1 VSRDPFSKKTKSVS
15 RKSDATLSA
24 TLSNDQSAI
33 LARSAQRQEINFSTV
48 PLEVRNQTRTKTF
61 ETSFSSLVGT
71 HSHHEF
77 LTKQLLHGA
86 QLDIGDRIVS
96 FQTHQECYY
105 GIEEFITFLNSADQP
120 NHKQIACVAD
130 IDFQTTRNFSA
141 YFLQTYPGRSV
152 NRKRY
157 GRCKAAISVLKRK
170 LGENASVGKTIEWAQ
185 SPSSN
190 DTPTESYSDEV
201 FNQLIEASLTDIKF
215 VMKMMTEYPEKLTA
229 AKRTI
234 KELAIRVNPHGLI
247 AGVTPEESNLLCS
260 ALTSNAYPDWPLFMP
275 FADAGHLLS
284 VEWRRSQNGKTSVI
298 DERYVFRTVTRM
310 RLMHSVRYHHTGE
323 TQLFAL
329 EVGKLAYFAQFF
341 FTVQTLFPFILYVQ
355 LNTGWNLESVLSLTD
370 DLDSHLGEDLVD
382 PDQYV
387 LIYGTKW
394 RTESV
399 VHCRSNKHHPYSV
412 FNVLRFIQQKIL
424 KFKASEHYRS
434 GRLWQ
439 GILSIN
445 LWNRVKKIVTA
456 IDSSAF
462 SCESRNFLERH
473 GISISANAERPAIE
487 SRRLRTTWETKRREQ
502 GLPLETI
509 TEMMGHSDVDITSI
523 HYDRDAGSASLYN
536 KKLRRLQNGW
546 DDDFRN
552 YGVRLS
558 VSTTLEELRGA
569 IGTACQESTVGKAA
583 REIGVDG
590 ERAVVHLLSPEGQTY
605 ITACLDS
612 KSPTWPDAERFVS
625 PGGKCSYF
633 NRCCMCS
640 QAVIFKESLPY
651 IVRRIS
657 DLTGLKT
664 KINSVEWSGN
674 YGEETSAW
682 EQILNRWTPNS
693 DVDEAKICAVSP
705 KYVLPLTMRGAQ

>member
-1 VSRDPFSKKTKSVS
+1 VSRNPFSKKTTFVS
-15 RKSDATLSA
+15 GKSDAKLSA
-24 TLSNDQSAI
+24 TLPNDQSSI
-33 LARSAQRQEINFSTV
+33 LARSAQRHEINFSTV
-48 PLEVRNQTRTKTF
+48 PLEVRNQTRTKEF
-61 ETSFSSLVGT
+61 ETSFTFLVSK

-77 LTKQLLHGA
+77 LTQQLLHGA
-86 QLDIGDRIVS
+86 QLDLGSRIVS

-105 GIEEFITFLNSADQP
+105 GIEEFIDFLNSPDQP
-120 NHKQIACVAD
+120 NHKKIACVAD
-130 IDFQTTRNFSA
+130 IYSHTTRNFSA
-141 YFLQTYPGRSV
+141 YFLQKYPGRTV

-157 GRCKAAISVLKRK
+157 GRCKAVVSILKRK
-170 LGENASVGKTIEWAQ
+170 LGEDLSVGKTIEWAQ
-185 SPSSN
+185 SPSNN

-215 VMKMMTEYPEKLTA
+215 VMKMMTEYPQKLAA

-234 KELAIRVNPHGLI
+234 QNLTLKVNPGGLI
-247 AGVTPEESNLLCS
+247 GGVTPEESNLLCS
-260 ALTSNAYPDWPLFMP
+260 ALTSNAYPDWPLFTP
-275 FADAGHLLS
+275 FADAGYMLS
-284 VEWRRSQNGKTSVI
+284 NEWRRSVNGKKNDI
-298 DERYVFRTVTRM
+298 DERYIYRTVTRM
-310 RLMHSVRYHHTGE
+310 RLMHSIRHHYSGE
-323 TQLFAL
+323 TRLIAL

-355 LNTGWNLESVLSLTD
+355 LNTGWNLEAVLSLTD
-370 DLDSHLGEDLVD
+370 DLDSHFGEDLVD
-382 PDQYV
+382 PDQYI

-399 VHCRSNKHHPYSV
+399 LHCRSNKHHPYSV
-412 FNVLRFIQQKIL
+412 FSVLRFVQQQII
-424 KFKASEHYRS
+424 KFKASQHYRS
-434 GRLWQ
+434 GYLWQ
-439 GILSIN
+439 GIFSVN
-445 LWNRVKKIVTA
+445 LWNKFEKIVTS
-456 IDSSAF
+456 IDTTTFSS
-462 SCESRNFLERH
+462 ESRNFLERH
-473 GISISANAERPAIE
+473 GISINANVERPAIE
-487 SRRLRTTWETKRREQ
+487 SRRVRTTWETKRREQ

-509 TEMMGHSDVDITSI
+509 TEMMGHSDVDVTSI
-523 HYDRDAGSASLYN
+523 HYDRDTGSASLYN
-536 KKLRRLQNGW
+536 KKLRRLQTGW

-558 VSTTLEELRGA
+558 VSTTLGELRGA
-569 IGTACQESTVGKAA
+569 IGSACQESTLGKAA
-583 REIGVDG
+583 REIGADG
-590 ERAVVHLLSPEGQTY
+590 EKAVIHLLSPEGQTY

-612 KSPTWPDAERFVS
+612 KSPTWPEAEKFVS

-693 DVDEAKICAVSP
+693 DVDDAKICAAST